1 MSDCVMRAVRPGD
14 ERGVY
19 QICLKTGDNGQ
30 NAWYDS
36 AGYEADDKCAWHN
49 LYQTTSGGF
58 WVQEFSNGGTI
69 TASGFTASYPGTGC
83 VVPNR

>member
-1 MSDCVMRAVRPGD
+1 MLTIVASHEIREAVTDP
-14 ERGVY
+14 
-19 QICLKTGDNGQ
+19 GDNGQ